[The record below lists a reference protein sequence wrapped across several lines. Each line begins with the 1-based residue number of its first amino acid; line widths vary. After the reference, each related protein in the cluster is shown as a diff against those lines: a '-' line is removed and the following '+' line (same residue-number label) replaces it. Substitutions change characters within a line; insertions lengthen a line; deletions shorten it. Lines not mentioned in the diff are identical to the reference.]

1 MVRYETVV
9 EDETV
14 YVATDEDRLEIGEL
28 ATIVELVG
36 GRAWTIEYSDREK
49 QAHPELNTADE
60 GLTVDVV
67 DTINAM
73 TFGEAFVETLA
84 AQPGAST
91 ARHGGEGDAADG
103 GGAIDDQADGDDDI
117 GYEEGGWGDT
127 DDEASGGDP
136 TGDEARG
143 GNDIDDEADGVSPR
157 LGLFVGRLLE
167 NLEYGL
173 R

>member
-1 MVRYETVV
+1 MARYETVV
-9 EDETV
+9 EDGTV
-14 YVATDEDRLEIGEL
+14 YVATATDRLEVGDLE
-28 ATIVELVG
+28 TIVALVG

-49 QAHPELNTADE
+49 EAHPELNTADE

-73 TFGEAFVETLA
+73 TFGEGFVETLA
-84 AQPGAST
+84 AQPAAGDGDRGDET
-91 ARHGGEGDAADG
+91 ATDAA
-103 GGAIDDQADGDDDI
+103 
-117 GYEEGGWGDT
+117 E
-127 DDEASGGDP
+127 
-136 TGDEARG
+136 
-143 GNDIDDEADGVSPR
+143 DGVSPR

>member
-1 MVRYETVV
+1 MSAYRGNDPGMARYETVV
-9 EDETV
+9 EDDVV
-14 YVATDEDRLEIGEL
+14 YVATSEERLEVGDL

-36 GRAWTIEYSDREK
+36 GPAWTIEYSDREK
-49 QAHPELNTADE
+49 QAHPELSTADE

-73 TFGEAFVETLA
+73 TFGDTFVETLA
-84 AQPGAST
+84 AQPVDT
-91 ARHGGEGDAADG
+91 A
-103 GGAIDDQADGDDDI
+103 
-117 GYEEGGWGDT
+117 
-127 DDEASGGDP
+127 DEAG
-136 TGDEARG
+136 
-143 GNDIDDEADGVSPR
+143 ISPR

>member
-9 EDETV
+9 EDGVV
-14 YVATDEDRLEIGEL
+14 YVATGEERLAVGDLE
-28 ATIVELVG
+28 TIVDLVG
-36 GRAWTIEYSDREK
+36 GRAWTVEYSDREK
-49 QAHPELNTADE
+49 QAHPKLNTADE

-73 TFGEAFVETLA
+73 TFGEPFVETLA
-84 AQPGAST
+84 AQPS
-91 ARHGGEGDAADG
+91 DAAG
-103 GGAIDDQADGDDDI
+103 
-117 GYEEGGWGDT
+117 EE
-127 DDEASGGDP
+127 
-136 TGDEARG
+136 
-143 GNDIDDEADGVSPR
+143 GVSPR

>member
-1 MVRYETVV
+1 MARYETVV
-9 EDETV
+9 EDGTV
-14 YVATDEDRLEIGEL
+14 YVATAEDRLEVGDLE
-28 ATIVELVG
+28 TIVELVG
-36 GRAWTIEYSDREK
+36 GPAWTIEYTEREK

-73 TFGEAFVETLA
+73 TFGEGFVETLA
-84 AQPGAST
+84 AQPAT
-91 ARHGGEGDAADG
+91 PV
-103 GGAIDDQADGDDDI
+103 
-117 GYEEGGWGDT
+117 
-127 DDEASGGDP
+127 EA
-136 TGDEARG
+136 E
-143 GNDIDDEADGVSPR
+143 DGVSPR

>member
-9 EDETV
+9 EDGTV
-14 YVATDEDRLEIGEL
+14 SVAYEDDRLEIGDLE
-28 ATIVELVG
+28 TIVELVG
-36 GRAWTIEYSDREK
+36 GRAWTIQYSDREK

-73 TFGEAFVETLA
+73 TFGEGFVETLA
-84 AQPGAST
+84 AQPGA
-91 ARHGGEGDAADG
+91 
-103 GGAIDDQADGDDDI
+103 DDQAADAGDGT
-117 GYEEGGWGDT
+117 E
-127 DDEASGGDP
+127 
-136 TGDEARG
+136 
-143 GNDIDDEADGVSPR
+143 DGVSPR